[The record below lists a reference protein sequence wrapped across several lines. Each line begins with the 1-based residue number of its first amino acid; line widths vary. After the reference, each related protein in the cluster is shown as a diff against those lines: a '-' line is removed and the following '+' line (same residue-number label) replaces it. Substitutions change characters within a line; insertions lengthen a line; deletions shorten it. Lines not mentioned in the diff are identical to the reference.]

1 MKSTIPLIATLLF
14 TNVASAQEQMSETI
28 HLDPEMEVL
37 VPCVQDEL
45 PNFVQ
50 GVLTEDRERRISAF
64 GSFGGASVKIEGE
77 KPSSDIG
84 YISQITAT
92 LNEPANFD
100 LNGVSQ
106 TFSGAADTQAALDDK
121 FISHNAEGLRQYLSS
136 LCSPANFAPS
146 A

>member
-50 GVLTEDRERRISAF
+50 GVLTEDRERRISYQ
-64 GSFGGASVKIEGE
+64 S
-77 KPSSDIG
+77 
-84 YISQITAT
+84 
-92 LNEPANFD
+92 
-100 LNGVSQ
+100 
-106 TFSGAADTQAALDDK
+106 
-121 FISHNAEGLRQYLSS
+121 
-136 LCSPANFAPS
+136 
-146 A
+146 